1 VYLSWNPDESGYAE
15 AASAAGMTP
24 GTFRVA
30 VHRMRRRFRSFLENE
45 VARTVDTE
53 ADLKEEIAYLLHVMD
68 H

>member
-1 VYLSWNPDESGYAE
+1 
-15 AASAAGMTP
+15 MTP

-53 ADLKEEIAYLLHVMD
+53 ADLKEEIAYLLHVMG

>member
-1 VYLSWNPDESGYAE
+1 
-15 AASAAGMTP
+15 MTP

-53 ADLKEEIAYLLHVMD
+53 ADLKEEIAYLLHVMGTD
-68 H
+68 TAEGGGRVGKTVA